1 MRIRNWYTEE
11 SGHSRRHWV
20 WRSIVDVV
28 LGLKLPIVLAAGCAS
43 GLCARRRHV
52 CILISS
58 EVTSSIPV
66 GANIIQI
73 GFTALTGY
81 VTLYEAH
88 TYHDRALDVPI
99 ESQKQLKNGK
109 Y

>member
-1 MRIRNWYTEE
+1 MAE
-11 SGHSRRHWV
+11 
-20 WRSIVDVV
+20 
-28 LGLKLPIVLAAGCAS
+28 LPIALATRLDYVREDVTCAFLFHPRS
-43 GLCARRRHV
+43 LVQSLA
-52 CILISS
+52 
-58 EVTSSIPV
+58 